1 MKAMMNNCNIAAS
14 TGESFVTCCE
24 EDWQIY
30 VASFARNLCQEFNT
44 DNTSIPSS
52 IPHSHPPTEIVVMG
66 KKAKKQPSKKRTE
79 RDEEGEQVQQQRRK
93 DGQEKRRKKEVVS
106 TRKNS
111 RRNEDTEESSDEERY
126 ESDDDGDD
134 ESRSSEEDDEEKD
147 EEDED
152 EDKEEDNNNGKVT
165 PEGAGRQRNDDLE
178 EDDDANPFEHMTKL
192 EQLHWLQDVM
202 VVSPESNFPNDF
214 HKNRIAFEKGMRSI
228 IRRNEQL
235 EMEVRQYKANWE
247 VLKASKKTKKVAN
260 LTVAQQQILLE
271 AKGAVINKVC
281 RMIKFP
287 KTGWELYS
295 NNPNSVFDSMIR
307 TQVSFPTGMTG
318 PQMEILWNNVIAPS
332 LPRALTNAKNRILQ
346 DIKKRFLGM

>member
-14 TGESFVTCCE
+14 TGESFVTCRE

-30 VASFARNLCQEFNT
+30 VAGFARNLCQEFNA
-44 DNTSIPSS
+44 DNSSIPSS

-66 KKAKKQPSKKRTE
+66 KKAKKHPSKKRME
-79 RDEEGEQVQQQRRK
+79 REEEGEQVQQQRRK
-93 DGQEKRRKKEVVS
+93 DGQEKRRKTEVIS
-106 TRKNS
+106 TRKKGQ
-111 RRNEDTEESSDEERY
+111 RNDDIEESSDEERY
-126 ESDDDGDD
+126 ESDDDVDD
-134 ESRSSEEDDEEKD
+134 ESSEEEDEEKD

-152 EDKEEDNNNGKVT
+152 EEEDNNNGKVT
-165 PEGAGRQRNDDLE
+165 PEGGGRQRNDDLE

-228 IRRNEQL
+228 IHRNEQL
-235 EMEVRQYKANWE
+235 EMKVREYKANWE

-346 DIKKRFLGM
+346 DVKKRFLGM

>member
-1 MKAMMNNCNIAAS
+1 M
-14 TGESFVTCCE
+14 
-24 EDWQIY
+24 
-30 VASFARNLCQEFNT
+30 
-44 DNTSIPSS
+44 
-52 IPHSHPPTEIVVMG
+52 
-66 KKAKKQPSKKRTE
+66 
-79 RDEEGEQVQQQRRK
+79 
-93 DGQEKRRKKEVVS
+93 
-106 TRKNS
+106 
-111 RRNEDTEESSDEERY
+111 
-126 ESDDDGDD
+126 
-134 ESRSSEEDDEEKD
+134 
-147 EEDED
+147 
-152 EDKEEDNNNGKVT
+152 T

-235 EMEVRQYKANWE
+235 EMEVREYKANWE

-346 DIKKRFLGM
+346 DVKKRFLGM